1 MALPRTLPRD
11 EWNKCRYIAEAVC
24 LDDNGNLE
32 IVNLI
37 KEVAKE
43 VWREELCALGLYK
56 KTKAQQLNTDY
67 WVVNSAGCYFD
78 KYAFETIRRDCLEKI
93 ETRKFKYPRR
103 CRKIF
108 HNGKEQWREYMGAGR
123 TCEPELKLKN

>member
-37 KEVAKE
+37 KEVAEEVLKE
-43 VWREELCALGLYK
+43 QKESCVSKFK
-56 KTKAQQLNTDY
+56 KDKLNTNY
-67 WVVNSAGCYFD
+67 CVVNSAGCYFD

>member
-1 MALPRTLPRD
+1 MSLPRTLPRD

-37 KEVAKE
+37 KEVAEEVLKE
-43 VWREELCALGLYK
+43 QKESCVSKFK
-56 KTKAQQLNTDY
+56 KDKLNTNY

>member
-37 KEVAKE
+37 KEVAEEVLKE
-43 VWREELCALGLYK
+43 QKESCVSKFK
-56 KTKAQQLNTDY
+56 KDKLNTNY

>member
-1 MALPRTLPRD
+1 MSLPRTLPRD

-37 KEVAKE
+37 KEVAEEVLKE
-43 VWREELCALGLYK
+43 QKESCVSKFK
-56 KTKAQQLNTDY
+56 KDKLNTNY

-108 HNGKEQWREYMGAGR
+108 HNGKEQWREYMGAGL